1 MSQKMDLQ
9 QLQSHSLEEIKA
21 YKEEAQKRKA
31 ELEALKAKDKGSKA
45 WTPALQEELDDVAL
59 FLVDV
64 DDAIEEKAA
73 SASEETATK
82 IPSYNPA
89 PGIEKMVHLSLVRG
103 RRFNPLTG
111 KEESKV
117 FTQLFTFAEWQLF
130 KKNYK
135 NLGYTIVAALHDPYG
150 DAAKIVTK
158 NN

>member
-9 QLQSHSLEEIKA
+9 QLQSHSLEEVKA
-21 YKEEAQKRKA
+21 YKKEAQERKI
-31 ELEALKAKDKGSKA
+31 ELEALKTKGGKE

-64 DDAIEEKAA
+64 DDVIEEKA
-73 SASEETATK
+73 TTK
-82 IPSYNPA
+82 IPSYSPA
-89 PGIEKMVHLSLVRG
+89 PGTENMVHLSLVQG
-103 RRFNPLTG
+103 HRFNPHTG

-135 NLGYTIVAALHDPYG
+135 NLGYTIIAALHDPYG
-150 DAAKIVTK
+150 DAAEIVMKT
-158 NN
+158 N